1 MPASKGHGRAS
12 TFTDGCAR
20 FATVRPGRVP
30 WPAGGLQA
38 PHINVTIFARGVLNR
53 LATRL
58 YFDGDP
64 ALPEDPVLKLS
75 MRRGARP

>member
-1 MPASKGHGRAS
+1 VAH
-12 TFTDGCAR
+12 

-30 WPAGGLQA
+30 WPEGGLQA
-38 PHINVTIFARGVLNR
+38 PHISISVFARGLLNR

-64 ALPEDPVLKLS
+64 ALPEDPVLE
-75 MRRGARP
+75 RGSSRHGATR